1 MDNYRQAVES
11 PKSWDLM
18 GYFCPKN
25 ALLQPKHIQRIY
37 FNITF
42 NFLREISPNDCRY
55 RNHMSFFTTQ
65 SLYISKW
72 KFSDLSLLALKFTK
86 FLMSFLEP
94 RLSFSP
100 NFASLFS
107 VIRLTLLYF
116 FISIFICFGQK
127 DPIKVQIFRLSTVC
141 MKINQ
146 IPNVFFKPQ
155 RSFPLNFASPF
166 SDMVHNFSEII

>member
-1 MDNYRQAVES
+1 MRFDGLLLSKKCIASAKTYTE
-11 PKSWDLM
+11 DLS
-18 GYFCPKN
+18 
-25 ALLQPKHIQRIY
+25 
-37 FNITF
+37 NITF

-65 SLYISKW
+65 SLYISKG

-86 FLMSFLEP
+86 LLMSFLEP
-94 RLSFSP
+94 RLSFSS
-100 NFASLFS
+100 NFISLFS

-116 FISIFICFGQK
+116 FISIFICLRQK

-166 SDMVHNFSEII
+166 SDMVHNFSEIF